1 MYRDDST
8 HLDEHDRAV
17 GAIQIADGLIGDC
30 LRAAKQ
36 LGSTEHRWRAA
47 REINENYGEVWRQ
60 LDCARR
66 LLATR
71 GANTMSFDELREH
84 VHPVLPLCADGVET
98 ARLEDARRAVAA
110 LRLAMPG
117 ADWKAIEARTTGLLG
132 TPIVRRGPRFAVAGV
147 AIVMSLAAV
156 TFAANAEPEEPI
168 TPKVEAQLSV
178 AQQPVVVVEK
188 RSDRIDT
195 LQLLIGGRCDR
206 PRVTELVELL
216 VKDGRY
222 HDALAYGEDYVVR
235 CGNDADVQKWSKR
248 AKTQLDRLSRL

>member
-30 LRAAKQ
+30 LRASKQ

-84 VHPVLPLCADGVET
+84 VHPVLPLCATGLDT
-98 ARLEDARRAVAA
+98 TRLEDARRAVAA

-117 ADWKAIEARTTGLLG
+117 ADWKAIEARTKGLLG
-132 TPIVRRGPRFAVAGV
+132 TQLVRRGPRIAVAGV
-147 AIVMSLAAV
+147 AVVMSLAAV
-156 TFAANAEPEEPI
+156 TWAANVAPEQPI

-178 AQQPVVVVEK
+178 QQQPVVAVEK

-206 PRVTELVELL
+206 PRVTEFVELL
-216 VKDGRY
+216 VKEGRY
-222 HDALAYGEDYVVR
+222 EDAHGYGEDYAVR
-235 CGNDADVQKWSKR
+235 CGDDPEIRKWSKR
-248 AKTQLDRLSRL
+248 AKKNLDRLSKL